1 MVVLAH
7 DLIYVEQLWRVR
19 AAVETL
25 ETRTKG
31 LAAAIVVTGRAQAK
45 KLAAEEAR
53 HYPRFRLQVGAGTIR
68 QLESADKR
76 PVRES
81 NLLLQPR
88 RARRPEPLGR
98 RVLSLLPRTASSRRL
113 GSRTHDTPL
122 SQKSARTA
130 QDNS

>member
-53 HYPRFRLQVGAGTIR
+53 HYSRFRLQVGAGTIR
-68 QLESADKR
+68 QLESAGKR

-98 RVLSLLPRTASSRRL
+98 RVLSTKSAVAHGVVSSSRLQNTRHTSL
-113 GSRTHDTPL
+113 PEI
-122 SQKSARTA
+122 SA
-130 QDNS
+130 NSTG